1 MKSKSTQ
8 KDSIC
13 PGAKRKRRNKL
24 RLKTIAFVPSSSPF
38 PLLHHLGELLEQI
51 MRIMRSRR
59 SLRVILH
66 AKQRQIPVPQS
77 LERLVIQVDMG
88 QLNFTVGQRIRIDGE
103 VVVVRGDLDLSGL
116 QLFYRMVPAVVPKLQ
131 LESLAAEG
139 NPRKLM
145 PQADTK
151 NRLPPHEPAD
161 RIDR

>member
-38 PLLHHLGELLEQI
+38 PLLHHLRKFLEQI
-51 MRIMRSRR
+51 MRIMRPRR
-59 SLRVILH
+59 SFRVILH
-66 AKQRQIPVPQS
+66 AEQRQVPMPQAF
-77 LERLVIQVDMG
+77 ERLVIQVDMG

-103 VVVVRGDLDLSGL
+103 VVVVRGDLNLPSL

-145 PQADTK
+145 AEADAE
-151 NRLPPHEPAD
+151 NRLPSHEPAD
-161 RIDR
+161 